1 MYTRSEQCLVS
12 SSFFATP
19 PPPPKCCA
27 AESQPVRNIRDEE
40 RFGGGKGVGLV
51 IKKSIAVNVALCCG
65 FYPAKS
71 LNVASSRFLNGPG
84 TKS

>member
-1 MYTRSEQCLVS
+1 MSGIFL
-12 SSFFATP
+12 FFCHPP

-27 AESQPVRNIRDEE
+27 AESQPVRNRDEE

>member
-1 MYTRSEQCLVS
+1 
-12 SSFFATP
+12 
-19 PPPPKCCA
+19 
-27 AESQPVRNIRDEE
+27 VRNIRDEE

>member
-19 PPPPKCCA
+19 PPPQCCA
-27 AESQPVRNIRDEE
+27 AENQPVRNRDEE

>member
-1 MYTRSEQCLVS
+1 MYTRSEQCLV
-12 SSFFATP
+12 
-19 PPPPKCCA
+19 A

-71 LNVASSRFLNGPG
+71 LNAASSRILNGPLHKIL
-84 TKS
+84 TF